1 MSHLIAFRA
10 KLRPIPKPPVSQATE
25 LLLFRKPRLEVTGLG
40 GLWRAVWWPFKSSG
54 TTDALSGVGPQSS
67 ANSSWEELLLS
78 CFVIREKFQN
88 AFCSVQS
95 VTEVFDD
102 EFSQPDL
109 LELVREFRAWRRGPR
124 RLGGAIFSLVKG
136 VTFRHQG
143 LFSSSAPRWAW
154 PGGRG
159 AWRGEA
165 GVGRS
170 RSWRKEEGPYRGRF
184 PEPAELRPLRHVG
197 APAGHGAR

>member
-1 MSHLIAFRA
+1 M
-10 KLRPIPKPPVSQATE
+10 RPIPKPPVSQATE

-54 TTDALSGVGPQSS
+54 TTNALSGVRPQSS
-67 ANSSWEELLLS
+67 ANGNWEELLLS

-109 LELVREFRAWRRGPR
+109 QEFRAWLRGPR

-136 VTFRHQG
+136 VTFQA
-143 LFSSSAPRWAW
+143 S
-154 PGGRG
+154 G
-159 AWRGEA
+159 A
-165 GVGRS
+165 VQ
-170 RSWRKEEGPYRGRF
+170 
-184 PEPAELRPLRHVG
+184 
-197 APAGHGAR
+197 

>member
-1 MSHLIAFRA
+1 M
-10 KLRPIPKPPVSQATE
+10 RPIPKPPVSQATE

-54 TTDALSGVGPQSS
+54 TTNALSGVRPQSS
-67 ANSSWEELLLS
+67 ANGNWEELLLS

-109 LELVREFRAWRRGPR
+109 
-124 RLGGAIFSLVKG
+124 
-136 VTFRHQG
+136 
-143 LFSSSAPRWAW
+143 
-154 PGGRG
+154 
-159 AWRGEA
+159 
-165 GVGRS
+165 
-170 RSWRKEEGPYRGRF
+170 
-184 PEPAELRPLRHVG
+184 
-197 APAGHGAR
+197 